1 MNWLRTTVLLA
12 GLTAL
17 LLVAGQALG
26 GQQGLVI
33 ALGLAVV
40 MNIGSYWFSDRL
52 VLSMYGAREVGP
64 GDAPELYATVQGL
77 AKRAGLPMPKVYIV
91 NSDTP
96 NAFATGRNPAHA
108 AVAATTGIMRLLS
121 RDELA
126 GVMAHELSH
135 VKHRDTLIGAIA
147 ATVAGAISMLATM
160 AQWALIFG
168 FGRSND
174 NNGEGNP
181 LAAIAMM
188 IIAPL
193 AASMI
198 QMAVS
203 RSREYA
209 ADAEGARISGNPL
222 WLARALRKLESGNR
236 SVPLA
241 AAESHPATAHLF
253 IINPLNSRNLAQL
266 FSTHPPTEERIRR
279 LEQMAGTG
287 RGVS

>member
-147 ATVAGAISMLATM
+147 ATVAVATPCWP
-160 AQWALIFG
+160 APV
-168 FGRSND
+168 S
-174 NNGEGNP
+174 
-181 LAAIAMM
+181 AMM
-188 IIAPL
+188 
-193 AASMI
+193 
-198 QMAVS
+198 
-203 RSREYA
+203 
-209 ADAEGARISGNPL
+209 
-222 WLARALRKLESGNR
+222 
-236 SVPLA
+236 
-241 AAESHPATAHLF
+241 
-253 IINPLNSRNLAQL
+253 
-266 FSTHPPTEERIRR
+266 RR
-279 LEQMAGTG
+279 LPMRLASSAWPMVLFTLWAPVWL
-287 RGVS
+287 RSSRLR